1 MLSHLDC
8 IIFPDRCEVVEVV
21 PLQRYVYP
29 IYKNGRSSLLRYSNI
44 NRCKIIFNEQIRKV
58 HTIDIVLRDPTA
70 RFVSGINTFIQ
81 IILRDNPGLD
91 STTVM
96 WFTKNYLFLNRHYS
110 PQYTW
115 LLNLARHLTPD
126 SKLRF
131 FDMQEITTIT
141 GFNEKPDNIEP
152 VNEQLLEQIK
162 NISNNEMY
170 ERIDKALMELIGRTM
185 TFSQV
190 VSFVKHKDSVAYD
203 FVIGR
208 SQRIMAPLNVL
219 P

>member
-1 MLSHLDC
+1 
-8 IIFPDRCEVVEVV
+8 
-21 PLQRYVYP
+21 
-29 IYKNGRSSLLRYSNI
+29 
-44 NRCKIIFNEQIRKV
+44 
-58 HTIDIVLRDPTA
+58 
-70 RFVSGINTFIQ
+70 
-81 IILRDNPGLD
+81 
-91 STTVM
+91 
-96 WFTKNYLFLNRHYS
+96 
-110 PQYTW
+110 
-115 LLNLARHLTPD
+115 
-126 SKLRF
+126 
-131 FDMQEITTIT
+131 MQEITTIT